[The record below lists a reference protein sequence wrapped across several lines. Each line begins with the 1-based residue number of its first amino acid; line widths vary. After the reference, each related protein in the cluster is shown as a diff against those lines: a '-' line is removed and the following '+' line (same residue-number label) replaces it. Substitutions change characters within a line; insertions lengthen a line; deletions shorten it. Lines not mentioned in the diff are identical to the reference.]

1 MLDIL
6 IIGIWSMDRLP
17 AEGAYRSRDS
27 KSKLGAVNVKYLF
40 AVTKSECRSQR
51 YFIFKVDQVYF
62 E

>member
-27 KSKLGAVNVKYLF
+27 KSKLGLVYAKSLLKVK
-40 AVTKSECRSQR
+40 
-51 YFIFKVDQVYF
+51 
-62 E
+62 